1 MARKAEDKKILFSKA
16 ELKAY
21 IDERGYLIS
30 STDLDNWYDYYL
42 KTEFCYVQGKLRIHL
57 KNWKADVNM
66 KLRNGKFNVKKK
78 TPPKA
83 IEKQPEII
91 PATPKQKAE
100 LRKRLEALTKKMT
113 PKIYKNKGYMLT
125 NVKRQIEKMKSSS

>member
-1 MARKAEDKKILFSKA
+1 
-16 ELKAY
+16 
-21 IDERGYLIS
+21 
-30 STDLDNWYDYYL
+30 
-42 KTEFCYVQGKLRIHL
+42 
-57 KNWKADVNM
+57 M